1 MKLEIILK
9 RYWIR
14 DLIINIKMKIETPN
28 IEKISYDVEKIR
40 NDFPIL
46 TQLVHNKPLCYLDN
60 AATTQK
66 PRAVIDTLVKYY
78 STMNSN
84 IHRGVHYLSST
95 ATDAY
100 ENARLKVKNFINAK
114 SEKEIIFTRGT
125 TEGINLVANSFG
137 RSIIKEGDEI
147 IISGMEHHS
156 NIVPWQLIAAEKK
169 AVIKVIPITDEGE
182 IIFEEFEKL
191 ITERTKIISVVYV
204 SNSLGTINPV
214 KQIIE
219 TAHKFGIPVLIDA
232 AQAVNHLPVDVQ
244 KLDCDFLAFSGHKI
258 YGPTGI
264 GVLYGK
270 ENLLDQMPPFQG
282 GGDMISKVTF
292 EKSTYNELPY
302 KFEAGTSNI
311 AGVIGLG
318 TALDYVSSIGLEII
332 SKHER
337 ELLEYTT
344 ESLSQVEGLKI
355 IGQAKEKSAV
365 LSFVLENIHPH
376 DVGTFLDFE
385 GVAVRTGHHCTQPV
399 MDRYN
404 IPATTR
410 ASIAMYNTKY
420 EIDVLANGLKKIIEV
435 FK

>member
-1 MKLEIILK
+1 MKLE
-9 RYWIR
+9 
-14 DLIINIKMKIETPN
+14 TPHV
-28 IEKISYDVEKIR
+28 EKILFDVEKIR

-46 TQLVHNKPLCYLDN
+46 KELIHGKPLCYLDN

-66 PRAVIDTLVKYY
+66 PQQVIDSIVKYY
-78 STMNSN
+78 STINSN
-84 IHRGVHYLSST
+84 IHRGVHYLSGS
-95 ATDAY
+95 ATNAY
-100 ENARLKVKNFINAK
+100 ENARIKVKNFINAS
-114 SEKEIIFTRGT
+114 SEKEIIFTRGA
-125 TEGINLVANSFG
+125 TESINLVASSFG
-137 RSIIKEGDEI
+137 RSNLKEGDEI

-169 AVIKVIPITDEGE
+169 AVLKVIPITDEGE

-191 ITERTKIISVVYV
+191 ITDRTKIISVVYV

-214 KQIIE
+214 KRIIE
-219 TAHKFGIPVLIDA
+219 TAHKSDIPVLIDA
-232 AQAVNHLPVDVQ
+232 AQGVNHFPVDVQ
-244 KLDCDFLAFSGHKI
+244 KLDCDFLAFSGHKV

-264 GVLYGK
+264 GVLFGK
-270 ENLLDQMPPFQG
+270 ENLLDQMPPFMG

-292 EKSTYNELPY
+292 EKSTYNELPF

-311 AGVIGLG
+311 AGAIGLG
-318 TALDYVSSIGLEII
+318 TALDYISNIGLETI
-332 SKHER
+332 SKHEN
-337 ELLEYTT
+337 EVLDYAAK
-344 ESLSQVEGLKI
+344 SLSEIEGLKI
-355 IGQAKEKSAV
+355 IGNAKEKSGV
-365 LSFVLENIHPH
+365 ISFVFDNIHPH
-376 DVGTFLDFE
+376 DIGTFLDFE

-420 EIDVLANGLKKIIEV
+420 EIDVLVNGLKKITEV